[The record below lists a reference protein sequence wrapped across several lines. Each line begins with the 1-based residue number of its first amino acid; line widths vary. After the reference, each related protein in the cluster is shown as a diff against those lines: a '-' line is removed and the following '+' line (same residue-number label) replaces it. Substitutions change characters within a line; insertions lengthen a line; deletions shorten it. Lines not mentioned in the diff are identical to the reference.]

1 MITTLEQAKEAL
13 VSVPLRG
20 INFNVGMVSRTVG
33 TKTFPSPYGV
43 INCKYR
49 VSGMSK
55 RAYVFVPLRG

>member
-43 INCKYR
+43 
-49 VSGMSK
+49 
-55 RAYVFVPLRG
+55 